1 MTCVREPIR
10 RNNSAKIPGVGWV
23 ALIIILGAM
32 MGGCASS
39 PRFTRGGSERSRP
52 HESSAP
58 VKSLKTMEGIASYY
72 ADDFNGKKT
81 ANGETYDMYKM
92 TAAHRSLPF
101 NTKVKVTN
109 LDNKRSIIVRINDRG
124 PFKLERLIDLSLGA
138 ATQLGMK
145 GTGTAKVRLEVVEW
159 GEGEYSK

>member
-1 MTCVREPIR
+1 VKEFVRQHTKVLLVYSGFIV
-10 RNNSAKIPGVGWV
+10 A
-23 ALIIILGAM
+23 ALITAVIVS
-32 MGGCASS
+32 GCASS
-39 PRFTRGGSERSRP
+39 PRFTRERSGGSNAHGASGD
-52 HESSAP
+52 S
-58 VKSLKTMEGIASYY
+58 KSLKTMEGIASYY

-81 ANGETYDMYKM
+81 ANGETYNMYKM

-124 PFKLERLIDLSLGA
+124 PFKLERIIDLSMAA

-145 GTGTAKVRLEVVEW
+145 GTGTANVKLEVIEW
-159 GEGEYSK
+159 GDEEYVK

>member
-1 MTCVREPIR
+1 MKEFVRQHTKVLLVYSGFI
-10 RNNSAKIPGVGWV
+10 VV
-23 ALIIILGAM
+23 ALITAAIVS
-32 MGGCASS
+32 GCASS
-39 PRFTRGGSERSRP
+39 PRFTRERSGGSNTRSAG
-52 HESSAP
+52 SDA
-58 VKSLKTMEGIASYY
+58 KSLKTMEGIASYY

-81 ANGETYDMYKM
+81 ANGETYNMYKM

-124 PFKLERLIDLSLGA
+124 PFKLERIIDLSLAA

-145 GTGTAKVRLEVVEW
+145 GTGTANVKLEVIEW
-159 GEGEYSK
+159 GDEEYVK

>member
-1 MTCVREPIR
+1 MKESVRRHTKTLAGESIF
-10 RNNSAKIPGVGWV
+10 IIVV
-23 ALIIILGAM
+23 LIAASIA
-32 MGGCASS
+32 GGCASS
-39 PRFTRGGSERSRP
+39 PRFTRDRSAGS
-52 HESSAP
+52 SSHAAGDDA
-58 VKSLKTMEGIASYY
+58 KSLKTMTGIASYY

-101 NTKVKVTN
+101 NTKVRVTN

-124 PFKLERLIDLSLGA
+124 PFKLERIIDLSLAA

-145 GTGTAKVRLEVVEW
+145 GTGTANVKLEVVEW
-159 GEGEYSK
+159 GDDEYAK

>member
-1 MTCVREPIR
+1 MKEFVRQHTKVLLVYSGFIV
-10 RNNSAKIPGVGWV
+10 A
-23 ALIIILGAM
+23 ALITAVIVS
-32 MGGCASS
+32 GCASS
-39 PRFTRGGSERSRP
+39 PRFTRERSGGSNTHSASGDSKSR
-52 HESSAP
+52 
-58 VKSLKTMEGIASYY
+58 KTMEGIASYY

-81 ANGETYDMYKM
+81 ANGETYNMYKM

-124 PFKLERLIDLSLGA
+124 PFKLERIIDLSMAA

-145 GTGTAKVRLEVVEW
+145 GTGTANVKLEVIEW
-159 GEGEYSK
+159 GDEEYVK

>member
-1 MTCVREPIR
+1 MKEFVRQHTKVLLVYSGFIV
-10 RNNSAKIPGVGWV
+10 A
-23 ALIIILGAM
+23 ALITAVIVS
-32 MGGCASS
+32 GCASS
-39 PRFTRGGSERSRP
+39 PRFTRERSGGSNTHSASGDSKSR
-52 HESSAP
+52 
-58 VKSLKTMEGIASYY
+58 KTMEGIASYY

-124 PFKLERLIDLSLGA
+124 PFKLERIIDLSLAA

-145 GTGTAKVRLEVVEW
+145 GTGTANVKLEVIEW
-159 GEGEYSK
+159 GDEEYVK

>member
-1 MTCVREPIR
+1 VLLVYSGFIV
-10 RNNSAKIPGVGWV
+10 A
-23 ALIIILGAM
+23 ALITAVIVS
-32 MGGCASS
+32 GCASS
-39 PRFTRGGSERSRP
+39 PRFTRERSGGSNAHGASGD
-52 HESSAP
+52 S
-58 VKSLKTMEGIASYY
+58 KSLKTMEGIASYY

-81 ANGETYDMYKM
+81 ANGETYNMYKM

-124 PFKLERLIDLSLGA
+124 PFKLERIIDLSMAA

-145 GTGTAKVRLEVVEW
+145 GTGTANVKLEVIEW
-159 GEGEYSK
+159 GDEEYVK

>member
-1 MTCVREPIR
+1 MKASVPQHTKVLVVYSGFVI
-10 RNNSAKIPGVGWV
+10 V
-23 ALIIILGAM
+23 ALATALISS
-32 MGGCASS
+32 GCASS
-39 PRFTRGGSERSRP
+39 PRFTRERSAGSDT
-52 HESSAP
+52 HSAGSDA
-58 VKSLKTMEGIASYY
+58 KSLKTMEGIASYY

-101 NTKVKVTN
+101 NSKVRVTN

-124 PFKLERLIDLSLGA
+124 PFKLERIIDLSLAA

-145 GTGTAKVRLEVVEW
+145 GAGTANVKLEVIQW
-159 GEGEYSK
+159 GDEEYVK

>member
-1 MTCVREPIR
+1 MKEFVRQHTKVLLVYSGFI
-10 RNNSAKIPGVGWV
+10 VV
-23 ALIIILGAM
+23 ALITAVIVS
-32 MGGCASS
+32 GCASS
-39 PRFTRGGSERSRP
+39 PRFTRERSGGSNTHSASGDSKSR
-52 HESSAP
+52 
-58 VKSLKTMEGIASYY
+58 KTMEGIASYY

-124 PFKLERLIDLSLGA
+124 PFKLERIIDLSMAA

-145 GTGTAKVRLEVVEW
+145 GMGTANVKLEVIEW
-159 GEGEYSK
+159 GDEEYVK

>member
-1 MTCVREPIR
+1 MKEFVRQHTKVLLVYSGFIV
-10 RNNSAKIPGVGWV
+10 A
-23 ALIIILGAM
+23 ALITAVIVS
-32 MGGCASS
+32 GCASS
-39 PRFTRGGSERSRP
+39 PRFTRERSGGSNAHGASGD
-52 HESSAP
+52 S
-58 VKSLKTMEGIASYY
+58 KSLKTMEGIASYY

-81 ANGETYDMYKM
+81 ANGETYNMYKM

-124 PFKLERLIDLSLGA
+124 PFKLERIIDLSMAA

-145 GTGTAKVRLEVVEW
+145 GMGTANVKLEVIEW
-159 GEGEYSK
+159 GDEEYVK

>member
-1 MTCVREPIR
+1 MKLSGWPYRGWFFVNAGLI
-10 RNNSAKIPGVGWV
+10 VGWLAV
-23 ALIIILGAM
+23 AVISS
-32 MGGCASS
+32 GCASS
-39 PRFTRGGSERSRP
+39 PRFTRDRSAEPKTHGS
-52 HESSAP
+52 SSPA
-58 VKSLKTMEGIASYY
+58 KSLKTMEGIASYY

-124 PFKLERLIDLSLGA
+124 PFKLERIIDLSLGA

-145 GTGTAKVRLEVVEW
+145 GAGTANVKLEVVEW
-159 GEGEYSK
+159 GDEEYSK

>member
-1 MTCVREPIR
+1 VKEFVRQHTKVLLVY
-10 RNNSAKIPGVGWV
+10 SGFTVV
-23 ALIIILGAM
+23 ALITAVIVS
-32 MGGCASS
+32 GCASS
-39 PRFTRGGSERSRP
+39 PRFTRERSGGSNTHSASGDSKSR
-52 HESSAP
+52 
-58 VKSLKTMEGIASYY
+58 KTMEGIASYY

-81 ANGETYDMYKM
+81 ANGETYNMYKM

-124 PFKLERLIDLSLGA
+124 PFKLERIIDLSLAA

-145 GTGTAKVRLEVVEW
+145 GTGTANVKLEVIEW
-159 GEGEYSK
+159 GDEEYVK

>member
-1 MTCVREPIR
+1 MKEFVRQHTKVLLVYSGFIV
-10 RNNSAKIPGVGWV
+10 A
-23 ALIIILGAM
+23 ALITAVIVS
-32 MGGCASS
+32 GCASS
-39 PRFTRGGSERSRP
+39 PRFTRERSGGSNAHGASGD
-52 HESSAP
+52 S
-58 VKSLKTMEGIASYY
+58 KSLKTMEGIASYY

-81 ANGETYDMYKM
+81 ANGETYNMYKM

-124 PFKLERLIDLSLGA
+124 PFKLERIIDLSMAA

-145 GTGTAKVRLEVVEW
+145 GTGTANVKLEVIEW
-159 GEGEYSK
+159 GDEEYVK